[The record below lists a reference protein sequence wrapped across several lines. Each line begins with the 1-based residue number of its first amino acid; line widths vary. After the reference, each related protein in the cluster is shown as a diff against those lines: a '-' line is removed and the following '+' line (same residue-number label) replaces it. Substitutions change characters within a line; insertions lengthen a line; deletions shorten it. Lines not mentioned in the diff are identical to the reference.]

1 MRILSGAAGHAPVR
15 VGVAI
20 AGAFLALLALGAAV
34 RPEMAVE
41 TMAMAQRL
49 IVGFGL

>member
-1 MRILSGAAGHAPVR
+1 MRILAGAAGQAPVR
-15 VGVAI
+15 IGAAV
-20 AGAFLALLALGAAV
+20 AGAFAALLVLGAAV
-34 RPEMAVE
+34 RPEMAVA